1 MANNKRTFDHVGSA
15 HVFRERPPQKNDNGW
30 IGGLI
35 VFVIIALVV
44 SQCSG

>member
-1 MANNKRTFDHVGSA
+1 MANNRRTFDHVGSA

-35 VFVIIALVV
+35 VLGFVLFLV